1 MDNEA
6 IFTQNG
12 YIVFNDL
19 LSSSEWKQIDS
30 IYNAILTNTI
40 DLSENRSDLSGK
52 GRGINAVEKITQIMR
67 PSDKIPFFKTSK
79 LLKECTQ
86 LSKKLLGA
94 DMALDF
100 DMLINKAPHTNT
112 PTPWHQDEAYWP
124 TMPDKRAL
132 SFWIAIDDATKEN
145 GCMWY
150 APKSHLQPQL
160 EKHVQLPNGGALCC
174 QWSEE
179 EALCIPIAKKSA
191 VAHHGRTLHY
201 SRGNSTS
208 GNRRAY
214 ILNFRPQAMI
224 DLERSLGFDHTGK
237 RSVQS

>member
-1 MDNEA
+1 M
-6 IFTQNG
+6 
-12 YIVFNDL
+12 
-19 LSSSEWKQIDS
+19 
-30 IYNAILTNTI
+30 
-40 DLSENRSDLSGK
+40 
-52 GRGINAVEKITQIMR
+52 
-67 PSDKIPFFKTSK
+67 
-79 LLKECTQ
+79 
-86 LSKKLLGA
+86 KKLLI
-94 DMALDF
+94 
-100 DMLINKAPHTNT
+100 LIVILIASCKKEEAPIVT
-112 PTPWHQDEAYWP
+112 PPTTTTPWHQDEAYWP